1 MNIDIITKAI
11 EIYLSE
17 NSLSYGFNISG
28 DIDESNY
35 SENVE
40 WNNGLDADSKGI
52 PMEAPITWSDLQAYI
67 TKANTAIASIKTRE
81 QIKTAVEAKGYKYFE
96 ESDWNVNIIGIRNSE
111 TKVKLQTSLTT

>member
-11 EIYLSE
+11 QIYQSE

-28 DIDESNY
+28 NIDESNY

-67 TKANTAIASIKTRE
+67 TKANTEIASLPTREDIKTTKASAKAKLIAG
-81 QIKTAVEAKGYKYFE
+81 QPLTEAE
-96 ESDWNVNIIGIRNSE
+96 ADTLII
-111 TKVKLQTSLTT
+111 